1 MEIYEKLGVFYLGRH
16 RDEATGET
24 TPDPLLYDSRD
35 LLTHAVCVGMTGS
48 GKTGLCL
55 GLLEEA
61 AMDGIPALIVD
72 PKGDLGNLL
81 LTFPDLAPGDFLPWI
96 GPEEAQRKG
105 KSQEE
110 LAAETAKRWSDGLAA
125 WGQSGER
132 IARLREKADFAIY
145 TPGSDAG
152 RPVSVLSSFAAPPA
166 ELVADGD
173 LFRERIATAATS
185 LLGLVGIAGDPLQS
199 REHILLSTLFEQA
212 WRAGKGYDLAALIRD
227 VQKPPVTRMG
237 ALDLETFYPD
247 SDRFQLALAL
257 NNVLAAPAFASW
269 LTGEPLDI
277 GQLLHTASGKPRHAI
292 FSIAHLSEPE
302 RMFFLSLLLEQILGW
317 MRTKSGATSLR
328 AVLYIDE
335 IFGFLP
341 PVANPP
347 TKRPLLTLF
356 KQARAYGLGV
366 VVATQN
372 PVDLDYKALANAGTW
387 FLGRL
392 QTDQDRN
399 RVLDGLFGST
409 GGEGGRRAEIA
420 AALPQLGNRVFVM
433 HNVHRDDPVLF
444 ETRWAMSYLAGPLTR
459 EQIRR
464 LEGDRPAP
472 AAPEPAPAPA
482 TRPTPVPVAAAPAGG
497 SRPVLSSEVVEVFV
511 DEPVPAGRRW
521 LYAPA
526 VLGAARFH
534 FRHPK
539 LAEPARREVALLAS
553 LPERATAIDW
563 LSAARREPDLG
574 LADEPVEDAT
584 FAAVEGSTF
593 KATQLRRWSSALRET
608 LAREET
614 LELFQH
620 PASGALSQPGESE
633 RDFRI
638 RLAEEIRADRDE
650 AVEALKRKYA
660 TKVRQ
665 AEDRVLRARLAVER
679 EQAQAKSQ
687 KLQTAI
693 SVGATIL
700 GGLFGRK
707 AISATNLGRASTAA
721 RGMTRGAKEA
731 RDVANAEEALA
742 RALEVQA
749 DLEREIEEAIG
760 RLTAGHET
768 ASVDLEPVTVRPR
781 KADVE
786 VLRLALAWV
795 PRPVD

>member
-16 RDEATGET
+16 RAEATGET
-24 TPDPLLYDSRD
+24 TADPLLYDSRD

-81 LTFPDLAPGDFLPWI
+81 LTFPDLAPGDFLPWV

-105 KSQEE
+105 KSREE
-110 LAAETAKRWSDGLAA
+110 LAAETAGRWSDGLAK

-132 IARLREKADFAIY
+132 IARLREKAEFAIY

-152 RPVSVLSSFAAPPA
+152 RPVSVLASFAAPPQA
-166 ELVADGD
+166 LVEDGD

-185 LLGLVGIAGDPLQS
+185 LLGLVGVAGDPLRS
-199 REHILLSTLFEQA
+199 REHILLSTLFEKA
-212 WRAGKGYDLAALIRD
+212 WREGRDYDLAALIRD
-227 VQKPPVTRMG
+227 VQKPPVTQMG
-237 ALDLETFYPD
+237 ALDLDTFCPA
-247 SDRFQLALAL
+247 SDRFQLALTL

-269 LTGEPLDI
+269 LAGEALDVDR
-277 GQLLHTASGKPRHAI
+277 LLYTASGKPRHAI

-302 RMFFLSLLLEQILGW
+302 RMFFLSLLLEQTLGW
-317 MRTKSGATSLR
+317 MRTKPGATSLR
-328 AVLYIDE
+328 AILYIDE

-356 KQARAYGLGV
+356 KQARAFGLGV

-392 QTDQDRN
+392 QTDQDRA

-409 GGEGGRRAEIA
+409 GGEGSRRAQVA
-420 AALPQLGNRVFVM
+420 AALPQLGNRVFLM
-433 HNVHRDDPVLF
+433 HDVHRDEPVLF

-472 AAPEPAPAPA
+472 PAPAPGA
-482 TRPTPVPVAAAPAGG
+482 TAAPASGPVPAPVAGAAGG
-497 SRPVLSSEVVEVFV
+497 ARPILSGDVVEVFV
-511 DEPVPAGRRW
+511 EDPIPAGTW
-521 LYAPA
+521 TYAPA
-526 VLGAARFH
+526 VLGVARCH

-539 LAEPARREVALLAS
+539 LERPEPREVALLAD
-553 LPERATAIDW
+553 LPERAAAIDW
-563 LSAARREPDLG
+563 LQSDRRQPDLE
-574 LADEPVEDAT
+574 LADRPVDGAT
-584 FAAVEGSTF
+584 FGAIQGSAL
-593 KATQLRRWSSALRET
+593 KATQLRRWSSALQET
-608 LAREET
+608 LSREES
-614 LELFQH
+614 LELFLH
-620 PASGALSQPGESE
+620 PASGLLSLPGESDRE
-633 RDFRI
+633 FRI
-638 RLAEEIRADRDE
+638 RLAEQLREQRDE
-650 AVEALKRKYA
+650 AVAALRRKYE

-665 AEDRVLRARLAVER
+665 AEERVLRARIAVER
-679 EQAQAKSQ
+679 EQAQAKNQ
-687 KLQTAI
+687 KVQTVI
-693 SVGATIL
+693 SVGTTIL
-700 GGLFGRK
+700 GGLLGRR
-707 AISATNLGRASTAA
+707 AISATTLGRAGTAA
-721 RGMTRGAKEA
+721 RGVSRSAKEA
-731 RDVANAEEALA
+731 RDVAHAEERLA
-742 RALEVQA
+742 REEQLLA
-749 DLEREIEEAIG
+749 DLERAIEEEIARITSG
-760 RLTAGHET
+760 QDLGTA
-768 ASVDLEPVTVRPR
+768 DLERLALRPR
-781 KADVE
+781 KTDVE

-795 PRPVD
+795 PRPVA